1 MVSASTSRPAP
12 ASAPRIALSRLSR
25 SQYPAVTAPPRARAG
40 TGRRDY
46 TPLATNSLTGVKPS
60 STRAP
65 GYSEVGEKMVGRDGI
80 EPPTPGFSVLAVN
93 PRIVRHFIE
102 LCLTARGASSR
113 HVAVGCSLEQ
123 SVSDNLGDS
132 HRVPATA
139 RSKMTLGSGCRHRHA
154 RDGLRSQPTARTRAT
169 RPSLVS

>member
-12 ASAPRIALSRLSR
+12 ASAPRIALSRPSR

-46 TPLATNSLTGVKPS
+46 APLATNSLTGVKPS

-80 EPPTPGFSVLAVN
+80 EPPTPGFSVLFRRKRDA
-93 PRIVRHFIE
+93 
-102 LCLTARGASSR
+102 TSSN
-113 HVAVGCSLEQ
+113 APQ
-123 SVSDNLGDS
+123 
-132 HRVPATA
+132 
-139 RSKMTLGSGCRHRHA
+139 TL
-154 RDGLRSQPTARTRAT
+154 
-169 RPSLVS
+169 

>member
-12 ASAPRIALSRLSR
+12 ASAPRIALSRPSR

-46 TPLATNSLTGVKPS
+46 APLATNSLTGVKPS

-80 EPPTPGFSVLAVN
+80 EPPTPGFSVRPGIPKKNPYSDFSRSYSAERDERGRAVA
-93 PRIVRHFIE
+93 H
-102 LCLTARGASSR
+102 
-113 HVAVGCSLEQ
+113 
-123 SVSDNLGDS
+123 
-132 HRVPATA
+132 
-139 RSKMTLGSGCRHRHA
+139 
-154 RDGLRSQPTARTRAT
+154 
-169 RPSLVS
+169 